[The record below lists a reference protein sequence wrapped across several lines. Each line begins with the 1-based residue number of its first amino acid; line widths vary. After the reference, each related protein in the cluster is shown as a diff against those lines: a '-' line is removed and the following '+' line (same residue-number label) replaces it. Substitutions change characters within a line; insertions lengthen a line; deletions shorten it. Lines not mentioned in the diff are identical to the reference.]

1 MSREERDPLQEL
13 LRYVL
18 VAGGMCVTVL
28 VLIRGKWLT
37 ALVLGIWLLA
47 VVVRFKRAA
56 NSADEH

>member
-1 MSREERDPLQEL
+1 MSHKERDPLQEL

-18 VAGGMCVTVL
+18 VAAGMCVTVL